1 MRLRSNR
8 NPGGVAVHTVRPT
21 SQRQRSWKS
30 TFSVLVAR
38 ERARVGMAAA
48 TQDWARRI
56 NRARDSDQE
65 NQDAGH

>member
-1 MRLRSNR
+1 MKIGM
-8 NPGGVAVHTVRPT
+8 PVASSSHKHR
-21 SQRQRSWKS
+21 
-30 TFSVLVAR
+30 VLVAR

-56 NRARDSDQE
+56 NRMRDSDQE